1 MREAQSIHPSHA
13 GLLLLCAGLLVAAME
28 PPAPGFQPTFSVP
41 APPPVANGSIFQP
54 ANGYA
59 PLTSGQRAAQVGDVL
74 TIVLTER
81 TQAAATAGTSTQ
93 RDGGFGLRPPTTG
106 ALSTLF
112 SATDAT
118 VGGGS
123 QFGGTGQT
131 TQSNQLS
138 GEISVTV
145 VEVHPNGTMLV
156 RGEKRLRLN
165 RGNEFIQVMGLV
177 RPADITPDNR
187 VASTRLAD
195 ARITYAGRGEIARA
209 AREGWLQKFFNFV
222 SPF

>member
-1 MREAQSIHPSHA
+1 MTASILIA
-13 GLLLLCAGLLVAAME
+13 TLLVAVE
-28 PPAPGFQPTFSVP
+28 PPAPGFQPSYSVP

-93 RDGGFGLRPPTTG
+93 RNGTIGLTPPTTG
-106 ALSTLF
+106 VLSRLF
-112 SATDAT
+112 SASDASA
-118 VGGGS
+118 GGGS
-123 QFGGTGQT
+123 QYGGTGQT

-145 VEVHPNGTMLV
+145 VEVFPNGSMLV

-187 VASTRLAD
+187 IASTRLAD
-195 ARITYAGRGEIARA
+195 ARITYSGRGEIARA

>member
-1 MREAQSIHPSHA
+1 MGMRNFSLVLAA
-13 GLLLLCAGLLVAAME
+13 GVLIAAYE

-54 ANGYA
+54 AAGYA

-81 TQAAATAGTSTQ
+81 TQAVATAGTTTQ
-93 RDGGFGLRPPTTG
+93 RDGTIGLRPPTTG
-106 ALSTLF
+106 ALALF
-112 SATDAT
+112 TQTDAT

-123 QFGGTGQT
+123 QFAGAGQSS
-131 TQSNQLS
+131 QSNQLS

-145 VEVHPNGTMLV
+145 VEVHPNGTMVV
-156 RGEKRLRLN
+156 RGEKHLRLN
-165 RGNEFIQVMGLV
+165 RGNEHIQVAGIV

-195 ARITYAGRGEIARA
+195 ARIVYSGRGEVGRA
-209 AREGWLQKFFNFV
+209 AREGWLQKFFNV
-222 SPF
+222 ISPF

>member
-1 MREAQSIHPSHA
+1 MTVTLII
-13 GLLLLCAGLLVAAME
+13 AAMLAAFE
-28 PPAPGFQPTFSVP
+28 PPAPGYQPTFSVP
-41 APPPVANGSIFQP
+41 APPAPANGSIFQ
-54 ANGYA
+54 AGNGYA

-81 TQAAATAGTSTQ
+81 TQAAATAGTTTQ
-93 RDGGFGLRPPTTG
+93 RNGNIGLTPPTTG
-106 ALSTLF
+106 LLSRLF
-112 SATDAT
+112 SASDASA
-118 VGGGS
+118 GGGS
-123 QFGGTGQT
+123 QYGGTGQT

-145 VEVHPNGTMLV
+145 TEVHPNGTMVV
-156 RGEKRLRLN
+156 RGEKSLRLN
-165 RGNEFIQVMGLV
+165 RGNEFIQVAGLV

-195 ARITYAGRGEIARA
+195 ARITYSGRGEIARA

>member
-1 MREAQSIHPSHA
+1 VTRNFSLVLAASF
-13 GLLLLCAGLLVAAME
+13 LVAAYE

-41 APPPVANGSIFQP
+41 APPPVANGSIFQVS
-54 ANGYA
+54 NGYA

-74 TIVLTER
+74 TVVLTER

-93 RDGGFGLRPPTTG
+93 RDGNIGLRPPTTG
-106 ALSTLF
+106 ALALF
-112 SATDAT
+112 TQTDAT

-131 TQSNQLS
+131 TQSNTLS

-145 VEVHPNGTMLV
+145 VEVHPNGTMVV

-165 RGNEFIQVMGLV
+165 RGNEFIQVMGIV

-195 ARITYAGRGEIARA
+195 ARITYSGRGEIARA